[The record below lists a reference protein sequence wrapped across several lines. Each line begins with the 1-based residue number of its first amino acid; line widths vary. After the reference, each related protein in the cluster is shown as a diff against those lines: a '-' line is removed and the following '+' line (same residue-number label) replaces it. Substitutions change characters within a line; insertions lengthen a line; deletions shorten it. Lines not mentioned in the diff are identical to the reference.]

1 MRYPTSTECD
11 TQPVQSAFANPVNSK
26 SVASKKVKVF
36 TTVFRRKN
44 RLSGADARG
53 ASRVFQSK
61 RSFLMFPLPRSLYP
75 LIFSTLYPFSSFLF
89 RAPCVCYL
97 FLPRVRPLSRLTEW
111 GARVVLLR
119 RSSFVCRVVSPTA
132 GTRCSHAS
140 NKWKHWPRLSSRRCR
155 LSTTT
160 QSVVSWRY
168 LQGGADPRPLRPP
181 PRPLH
186 HVHPCS
192 M

>member
-11 TQPVQSAFANPVNSK
+11 TQPVQSAFANPVNSR
-26 SVASKKVKVF
+26 SVVSKKVKVF

-53 ASRVFQSK
+53 ASRVSQSK
-61 RSFLMFPLPRSLYP
+61 QSFLLFPLPRSLYP
-75 LIFSTLYPFSSFLF
+75 LPFSTLYPFHLSFF
-89 RAPCVCYL
+89 VPRASVICSYPVCAP
-97 FLPRVRPLSRLTEW
+97 FPVSRNGERGW
-111 GARVVLLR
+111 WC
-119 RSSFVCRVVSPTA
+119 FVCRVVSSTA
-132 GTRCSHAS
+132 GTCCSHAS
-140 NKWKHWPRLSSRRCR
+140 NKWKHWPRLSSRQCR

-168 LQGGADPRPLRPP
+168 LQGGADPRPPRPP
-181 PRPLH
+181 PHPLH
-186 HVHPCS
+186 HAHPCS